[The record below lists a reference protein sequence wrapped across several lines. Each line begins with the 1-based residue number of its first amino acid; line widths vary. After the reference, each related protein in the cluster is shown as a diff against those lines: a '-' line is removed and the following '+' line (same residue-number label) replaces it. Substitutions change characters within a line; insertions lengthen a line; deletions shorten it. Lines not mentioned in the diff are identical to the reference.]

1 MRDLSTA
8 PRRLPRR
15 HWYSGLLIT
24 GRTIGAV
31 LAALRTNRLAA
42 LIPVAVVL
50 FFTAALLWFVHL
62 VSPLAPFVYS
72 LF

>member
-1 MRDLSTA
+1 MPEATA
-8 PRRLPRR
+8 RP
-15 HWYSGLLIT
+15 WYTGALLT
-24 GRTIGAV
+24 VRTIGSV
-31 LAALRTNRLAA
+31 LVALKTNRLAA